1 MGNGNTPKS
10 VPNKNVAY
18 VACILSNI
26 FKNTIWCQRISISN
40 KCKYHQQDLY
50 SKRLKNLL
58 FPDHKTKV

>member
-1 MGNGNTPKS
+1 MLLMLPVFYQIYLKTQFGAS
-10 VPNKNVAY
+10 EY
-18 VACILSNI
+18 L
-26 FKNTIWCQRISISN
+26 SISN